1 MVVVR
6 SLGQFFD
13 EILLRQCAT
22 LVEGRYSKSGV
33 VSLLREGVYD
43 TTSHFQLDCYSSDL
57 FRPSSTEPQGVISI
71 FSFQSLDQS
80 PHLLAYISWSKF

>member
-33 VSLLREGVYD
+33 VTLLREGVYD
-43 TTSHFQLDCYSSDL
+43 TTSHFQLDCDSSDL
-57 FRPSSTEPQGVISI
+57 FRPSSTEPQGVISVFI
-71 FSFQSLDQS
+71 F
-80 PHLLAYISWSKF
+80 